1 VTATVTSQ
9 RSFKVSEIFES
20 LQGEGP
26 TAGEPALFLRLAT
39 CNLHCA
45 YCDTKYTWDFNNYSY
60 REEVRSMSL
69 GQVADRLAEGTA
81 RRLVVT
87 GGEPMLQQA
96 ALDALL
102 RELGA
107 TWTVEV
113 ETNGTLAA
121 SSALARRVD
130 QWNVS
135 PKLSS
140 SGNREGLRLRPK
152 ILAGY
157 RDTGRA
163 HLKLVVA
170 TEHDVAEADAL
181 VTALA
186 WPKERVMLMP
196 EAQTREALQERAPF
210 VAAASLLRGWRAS
223 PRLHIE
229 RWNGERAR

>member
-1 VTATVTSQ
+1 MG
-9 RSFKVSEIFES
+9 SFKVSEIFES

-60 REEVRSMSL
+60 RDEVRSMSL
-69 GQVADRLAEGTA
+69 EQVADRISGGVA

-87 GGEPMLQQA
+87 GGEPMLQQPGIRDLLT
-96 ALDALL
+96 AL
-102 RELGA
+102 GGG
-107 TWTVEV
+107 WTVEI
-113 ETNGTLAA
+113 ETNGTLVPAQE
-121 SSALARRVD
+121 LVDRVD

-140 SGNREGLRLRPK
+140 SGNREGLRLRPRV
-152 ILAGY
+152 LSSY

-163 HLKLVVA
+163 FLKLVVA
-170 TEHDVAEADAL
+170 TEADVVEAEAL
-181 VTALA
+181 VSALA
-186 WPKERVMLMP
+186 WPNDRVLLMP
-196 EAQTREALQERAPF
+196 EARSRETLRERTPF
-210 VAAASLLRGWRAS
+210 VAAASLARGWRAS

-229 RWNGERAR
+229 RWNGDRAR

>member
-1 VTATVTSQ
+1 VTALHTTQ

-26 TAGEPALFLRLAT
+26 TAGEPATFLRLAT

-60 REEVRSMSL
+60 RAEVRSMPL
-69 GQVADRLAEGTA
+69 ERVADALIRSAH

-96 ALDALL
+96 ALGDLLAAL
-102 RELGA
+102 GGD
-107 TWTVEV
+107 WTVEV
-113 ETNGTLAA
+113 ETNGTLVP
-121 SSALARRVD
+121 SATLTRRVD

-140 SGNREGLRLRPK
+140 SGNREGLRFRPRV
-152 ILAGY
+152 LSSY

-163 HLKLVVA
+163 FLKLVVA
-170 TEHDVAEADAL
+170 TEADVAEAEAL
-181 VTALA
+181 VAALA
-186 WPKERVMLMP
+186 WPNDRVMLMP
-196 EAQTREALQERAPF
+196 EAQSRETLREREPF
-210 VAAASLLRGWRAS
+210 VARESLARGWRAS
-223 PRLHIE
+223 PRLHVE
-229 RWNGERAR
+229 RWNGARAR